1 MVKMDRL
8 LTLNEAAEFFGLDPE
23 SFQVLVQRY
32 NIPHYKIAGKFIR
45 FSYNE
50 LLKYQDKISDFKS
63 LGKKTQTIPE
73 EKKYTTKPVEYHRT
87 DLGWGLRLWEFI
99 KFNDFYIISFIVIFI
114 FLYYIFKY

>member
-1 MVKMDRL
+1 MDRL

-23 SFQVLVQRY
+23 SFQLLVQRY

-50 LLKYQDKISDFKS
+50 LLKYQDKIIEFKS
-63 LGKKTQTIPE
+63 SGKKTKTKTITE
-73 EKKYTTKPVEYHRT
+73 EKKDTTKPVEYHRA
-87 DLGWGLRLWEFI
+87 DLSWSLRLWEFI

-114 FLYYIFKY
+114 LLYYIFKY

>member
-1 MVKMDRL
+1 MDRL

-23 SFQVLVQRY
+23 SFQLLVQHY

-50 LLKYQDKISDFKS
+50 LLKYQNKITDFKS
-63 LGKKTQTIPE
+63 LGKKTKTTTE
-73 EKKYTTKPVEYHRT
+73 EKKHTIKVVEYHRR
-87 DLGWGLRLWEFI
+87 DLTWSLKLWEFI

-114 FLYYIFKY
+114 LLYYIFKY